1 MYKSG
6 QPQLLSRASHC
17 RIIIV
22 PRSITIIYVS
32 INLFK
37 AFVEYYSGYRY
48 SHCRLGISAHK
59 SSATQVDDG
68 KFCAAVIAILCATI
82 LNRTPSNYELILT
95 PFAAFIAAQQ
105 QPELY
110 RAMLMNVFL
119 FFPLGLTL
127 SNALPRKWHR
137 WGRIALTTFVGCIL
151 SVGIEYTQYR
161 YALGMVEVD
170 DVICNTL
177 GAFIGSTSLLIAH
190 AIEKHKERAW
200 HTNMTLT
207 ATERQFLHIAK
218 AAVSGGEVTAENV
231 DWPAVFT
238 LANQQKL
245 LPILFEAV
253 RKTPAAAEN
262 AALFAAVKQQV
273 IAQVLHQTM
282 RASEFADLY
291 QKLRAAGLHPI
302 VVKGQLCS
310 RLYPQT
316 DHRISADDDLYI
328 PDAEFM
334 ACHEQLLANGLTT
347 DTPADELPTADEV
360 SYTKDGSPL
369 YIELHRHLFDSAE
382 DAHDEL
388 NHFFADLNP
397 VEIDGLLAMPPH
409 EHLLYL
415 ILHAYKHFVRSGIG
429 LRQFCDIGLW
439 ARAYHV
445 EIDWQRLHEQCES
458 VHAAT
463 FAAAAFCIAR
473 EYLGI
478 DFDLPTPWDAS
489 IDAEPLL
496 HDTLCGGVYGS
507 NDLTRLHSSTVTLNA
522 VKASRTGEKS
532 SVLSTVFPKREY
544 LERRYPYLKKR
555 PYLLPVAWAQRIAH
569 YASEKQSGADNS
581 ASGSIKLAK
590 ERIELMKRYGI
601 MD

>member
-1 MYKSG
+1 MFQSIYSKPLSNIILAIVIAIVAWG
-6 QPQLLSRASHC
+6 YLRTKVQLRRWTMA
-17 RIIIV
+17 
-22 PRSITIIYVS
+22 
-32 INLFK
+32 N
-37 AFVEYYSGYRY
+37 FV
-48 SHCRLGISAHK
+48 L
-59 SSATQVDDG
+59 
-68 KFCAAVIAILCATI
+68 FCAAVIAILYATI
-82 LNRTPSNYELILT
+82 LNRTPGNYELILT
-95 PFAAFIAAQQ
+95 PFAALSAARQ

-127 SNALPRKWHR
+127 SNALPQKWHR
-137 WGRIALTTFVGCIL
+137 WGRIAFTTLIGCIL
-151 SVGIEYTQYR
+151 SAGIEYAQYR
-161 YALGMVEVD
+161 CALGLAETD

-177 GAFIGSTSLLIAH
+177 GAFLGAASLLAAH

-207 ATERQFLHIAK
+207 TTETQFLHIAK
-218 AAVSGGEVTAENV
+218 AAISGGDLPAEKV
-231 DWPAVFT
+231 DWPAVFA
-238 LANQQKL
+238 LAGQQKL

-253 RKTPAAAEN
+253 RKMPAAEEN
-262 AALFAAVKQQV
+262 VALFAVTKQQV
-273 IAQVLHQTM
+273 IGQVLNQTV
-282 RASEFADLY
+282 RSAEFADLY
-291 QKLRAAGLHPI
+291 RKLRAAGLHPI

-316 DHRISADDDLYI
+316 DHRISADDDLLI
-328 PDAEFM
+328 PDGEFM
-334 ACHEQLLANGLTT
+334 ACHEQLLTNGLTT
-347 DTPADELPTADEV
+347 DTPVDELATADEV
-360 SYTKDGSPL
+360 SYTKNGSPL
-369 YIELHRHLFDSAE
+369 YIELHRHLFDSSE

-388 NHFFADLNP
+388 NHFFASLKP
-397 VEIDGLLAMPPH
+397 VETDSFLAMPPH

-415 ILHAYKHFVRSGIG
+415 LLHAYKHFVRSGIG

-439 ARAYHV
+439 ARAYHS

-463 FAAAAFCIAR
+463 FAAAAFRIAR
-473 EYLGI
+473 DYLGI
-478 DFDLPTPWDAS
+478 DFDLPMPWDAS
-489 IDAEPLL
+489 IDVEPLL

-532 SVLSTVFPKREY
+532 SVLRTVFPKREY
-544 LERRYPYLKKR
+544 LGRRYPYLKKR
-555 PYLLPVAWAQRIAH
+555 PYLLPVAWAQRLVH
-569 YASEKQSGADNS
+569 YASEKQSGADSS
-581 ASGSIKLAK
+581 ASGSIKLGK

>member
-1 MYKSG
+1 MLHYIYTRSFIG
-6 QPQLLSRASHC
+6 IITFMALALAAWGALPARAGARRWRCGNLVLVLLITAAILYATLFSRAEGG
-17 RIIIV
+17 
-22 PRSITIIYVS
+22 T
-32 INLFK
+32 
-37 AFVEYYSGYRY
+37 G
-48 SHCRLGISAHK
+48 
-59 SSATQVDDG
+59 
-68 KFCAAVIAILCATI
+68 
-82 LNRTPSNYELILT
+82 LILA
-95 PFAAFIAAQQ
+95 PFASLTAARI
-105 QPELY
+105 QPEIY
-110 RAMLMNVFL
+110 REMLMNVFL

-137 WGRIALTTFVGCIL
+137 WGRIALTTLVGCLL
-151 SVGIEYTQYR
+151 SAGIEYAQYR
-161 YALGMVEVD
+161 YALGMAEVD

-190 AIEKHKERAW
+190 AIEKHKEKAW

-207 ATERQFLHIAK
+207 TTETQFLHIAK
-218 AAVSGGEVTAENV
+218 AAISGGDLPAEKV
-231 DWPAVFT
+231 DWPAIFT

-253 RKTPAAAEN
+253 RKMPAAEEN
-262 AALFAAVKQQV
+262 AVLFAVTKQQV
-273 IAQVLHQTM
+273 IGQVLNQTV
-282 RASEFADLY
+282 RSAEFSDLY
-291 QKLRAAGLHPI
+291 RKLRAAGLHPI

-310 RLYPQT
+310 RLYPLK

-328 PDAEFM
+328 SDAEFM
-334 ACHEQLLANGLTT
+334 ACHEQLLANGLAT
-347 DTPADELPTADEV
+347 DTPADELTTADEV
-360 SYTKDGSPL
+360 PYTKNGSPL

-388 NHFFADLNP
+388 NHFFADLKP
-397 VEIDGLLAMPPH
+397 VETDSLLAMPPH

-439 ARAYHV
+439 ARAYHG

-463 FAAAAFCIAR
+463 FAAAAFRIAR
-473 EYLGI
+473 DDLGI
-478 DFDLPTPWDAS
+478 EFDLPAPWDGS

-496 HDTLCGGVYGS
+496 HDSLCGGVYGS

-532 SVLSTVFPKREY
+532 SVLRTVFPKREY

-555 PYLLPVAWAQRIAH
+555 PYLLPVAWMQRIAH
-569 YASEKQSGADNS
+569 YASEKQSGADSS
-581 ASGSIKLAK
+581 ASGSIKLSK
-590 ERIELMKRYGI
+590 ERIELMKRYGV

>member
-1 MYKSG
+1 MN
-6 QPQLLSRASHC
+6 PWMVCILLLSLLLLWPMLCQQVGER
-17 RIIIV
+17 RRV
-22 PRSITIIYVS
+22 
-32 INLFK
+32 LFNT
-37 AFVEYYSGYRY
+37 A
-48 SHCRLGISAHK
+48 LA
-59 SSATQVDDG
+59 
-68 KFCAAVIAILCATI
+68 CAAAFIILYATI
-82 LNRTPSNYELILT
+82 LTRTPEIPEVILT
-95 PFAAFIAAQQ
+95 PLATFIAARQ

-110 RAMLMNVFL
+110 REMLMNVFL

-137 WGRIALTTFVGCIL
+137 WGRIALTALVGCVL

-161 YALGMVEVD
+161 YALGMAETD

-177 GAFIGSTSLLIAH
+177 GAFLGSASLLIAH

-218 AAVSGGEVTAENV
+218 AAVSGGALPTENV
-231 DWPAVFT
+231 DWPAVFA
-238 LANQQKL
+238 LAGQQKL
-245 LPILFEAV
+245 LPILFEAA

-262 AALFAAVKQQV
+262 ATLFAVTKQQV
-273 IAQVLHQTM
+273 IGQVLHQTM

-291 QKLRAAGLHPI
+291 RKLRAAGLHPV

-310 RLYPQT
+310 RLYPLK

-334 ACHEQLLANGLTT
+334 TCHEQLLANGLTT

-397 VEIDGLLAMPPH
+397 IEMDGFLTMPPH

-439 ARAYHV
+439 ARAYHA
-445 EIDWQRLHEQCES
+445 EIDWQRLHDQCAS

-463 FAAAAFCIAR
+463 FAAASFRIAR
-473 EYLGI
+473 DYLGI
-478 DFDLPTPWDAS
+478 EFDLPAPWDAS
-489 IDAEPLL
+489 IDVEPLL

-532 SVLSTVFPKREY
+532 SVLRTVFPKREY

-555 PYLLPVAWAQRIAH
+555 PYLLPVAWVQRIAH

-581 ASGSIKLAK
+581 ASGSIKLGK

>member
-1 MYKSG
+1 MN
-6 QPQLLSRASHC
+6 PLTVCILLLSLLLLWPMLCQRVGERRRVLLNTALAC
-17 RIIIV
+17 VAAFIILY
-22 PRSITIIYVS
+22 TT
-32 INLFK
+32 L
-37 AFVEYYSGYRY
+37 
-48 SHCRLGISAHK
+48 L
-59 SSATQVDDG
+59 T
-68 KFCAAVIAILCATI
+68 
-82 LNRTPSNYELILT
+82 RTPGVSEAILT
-95 PFAAFIAAQQ
+95 PFAALAAARQ

-110 RAMLMNVFL
+110 REMLMNVFL

-137 WGRIALTTFVGCIL
+137 WLRIILTTLVGCIL
-151 SVGIEYTQYR
+151 SAGIEYAQYR
-161 YALGMVEVD
+161 YALGMAEVD

-190 AIEKHKERAW
+190 AIEKSRERVR

-207 ATERQFLHIAK
+207 TTETQFLHIAK
-218 AAVSGGEVTAENV
+218 AAISGGDLPAENV
-231 DWPAVFT
+231 DWSAVFA
-238 LANQQKL
+238 LAGQQKL
-245 LPILFEAV
+245 LPILFETV
-253 RKTPAAAEN
+253 RKTPAAEEN
-262 AALFAAVKQQV
+262 AALFAVTKQQV

-282 RASEFADLY
+282 RASEFAALY
-291 QKLRAAGLHPI
+291 QTLRAAGLHPL

-310 RLYPQT
+310 RLYPLK

-328 PDAEFM
+328 SDAEFM
-334 ACHEQLLANGLTT
+334 ACHKQLLANGLTT
-347 DTPADELPTADEV
+347 DTPADELATADEV
-360 SYTKDGSPL
+360 SYTKNGSPL

-388 NHFFADLNP
+388 NHFFTDINP
-397 VEIDGLLAMPPH
+397 AEIDGLLAMPPH

-439 ARAYHV
+439 ARAYYA
-445 EIDWQRLHEQCES
+445 EIDWQRLHDQCES

-463 FAAAAFCIAR
+463 FAAAAFRIAGD
-473 EYLGI
+473 YLGI
-478 DFDLPTPWDAS
+478 EFDLPAPWSDAV
-489 IDAEPLL
+489 DAEPLL
-496 HDTLCGGVYGS
+496 HDSLCGGVYGS

-555 PYLLPVAWAQRIAH
+555 PYLLPVAWVQRIAH
-569 YASEKQSGADNS
+569 YASEKQSGSDNS

-590 ERIELMKRYGI
+590 ERIELMMRYGI
-601 MD
+601 MN

>member
-1 MYKSG
+1 M
-6 QPQLLSRASHC
+6 A
-17 RIIIV
+17 
-22 PRSITIIYVS
+22 
-32 INLFK
+32 N
-37 AFVEYYSGYRY
+37 FV
-48 SHCRLGISAHK
+48 L
-59 SSATQVDDG
+59 
-68 KFCAAVIAILCATI
+68 FCAAVIAILYATI
-82 LNRTPSNYELILT
+82 LNRTPGNYELILT
-95 PFAAFIAAQQ
+95 PFATFTAALQ

-110 RAMLMNVFL
+110 REMLMNVFL

-137 WGRIALTTFVGCIL
+137 WLRIILTTLVGCAL
-151 SVGIEYTQYR
+151 SAGIEYAQYR
-161 YALGMVEVD
+161 CALGLAETD

-177 GAFIGSTSLLIAH
+177 GAFLGAASLLAAH

-207 ATERQFLHIAK
+207 TTETQFLYIAK
-218 AAVSGGEVTAENV
+218 SAISGGDLPAENV
-231 DWPAVFT
+231 DWPAIFT

-253 RKTPAAAEN
+253 RKMPAAEEN
-262 AALFAAVKQQV
+262 VALFAVTKQQV
-273 IAQVLHQTM
+273 IGQVLNQTV
-282 RASEFADLY
+282 RSAEFSDLY
-291 QKLRAAGLHPI
+291 HKLRSAGLHPI

-310 RLYPQT
+310 RLYPLK
-316 DHRISADDDLYI
+316 DHRISADDDIYI

-334 ACHEQLLANGLTT
+334 ACHEQLLANGLRTG
-347 DTPADELPTADEV
+347 TPADELASADEV

-388 NHFFADLNP
+388 NHFFTDINP
-397 VEIDGLLAMPPH
+397 VEMDGFLAMPPH

-429 LRQFCDIGLW
+429 ARQFCDIGLW
-439 ARAYHV
+439 ARAYHA
-445 EIDWQRLHEQCES
+445 EIDWQLLHEQCES

-478 DFDLPTPWDAS
+478 DFDLPAPWDSS
-489 IDAEPLL
+489 IDVEPLL

-555 PYLLPVAWAQRIAH
+555 PYLLPVAWVQRIAH
-569 YASEKQSGADNS
+569 YASEKQAGTDNS
-581 ASGSIKLAK
+581 ASGSIKLGK

>member
-1 MYKSG
+1 M
-6 QPQLLSRASHC
+6 LLSLLLLWPVLCQRVGERRRVLLNTA
-17 RIIIV
+17 
-22 PRSITIIYVS
+22 
-32 INLFK
+32 L
-37 AFVEYYSGYRY
+37 A
-48 SHCRLGISAHK
+48 
-59 SSATQVDDG
+59 
-68 KFCAAVIAILCATI
+68 CAAAFIILYTTI
-82 LNRTPSNYELILT
+82 LTRTPGAPEAILT
-95 PFAAFIAAQQ
+95 PFAALTAARV

-110 RAMLMNVFL
+110 REMLMNIFL

-137 WGRIALTTFVGCIL
+137 WLRIILTTLVGCAL
-151 SVGIEYTQYR
+151 SAGIEYAQYR
-161 YALGMVEVD
+161 CALGLAETD

-207 ATERQFLHIAK
+207 TTETQFLHIAK
-218 AAVSGGEVTAENV
+218 AAISGGDLPAEKV
-231 DWPAVFT
+231 DWPAVFA
-238 LANQQKL
+238 LAGQQKL
-245 LPILFEAV
+245 LPILFEAA
-253 RKTPAAAEN
+253 RATPAAGEN
-262 AALFAAVKQQV
+262 AVLFAVTKQQV
-273 IAQVLHQTM
+273 IGQVLNQTV
-282 RASEFADLY
+282 RSAEFADLY
-291 QKLRAAGLHPI
+291 RKLRSAGLHPI

-316 DHRISADDDLYI
+316 DHRISADDDLLI
-328 PDAEFM
+328 PDGEFM
-334 ACHEQLLANGLTT
+334 ACHEQLLTNGLTT
-347 DTPADELPTADEV
+347 DTPADELASADEV
-360 SYTKDGSPL
+360 SYTKKGSLL
-369 YIELHRHLFDSAE
+369 YIELHRHLFDSSE
-382 DAHDEL
+382 DAHDDL
-388 NHFFADLNP
+388 NHFFTDINP
-397 VEIDGLLAMPPH
+397 VETDGFLAMPPH

-463 FAAAAFCIAR
+463 FAAAAFCIAGD
-473 EYLGI
+473 YLGI
-478 DFDLPTPWDAS
+478 EFDLPAPWDGS
-489 IDAEPLL
+489 IDVEPLL

-555 PYLLPVAWAQRIAH
+555 PYLLPVAWMQRIAH
-569 YASEKQSGADNS
+569 YASEKQSGTDNS
-581 ASGSIKLAK
+581 ASGSIKLGK

>member
-1 MYKSG
+1 MSTIMMRHIYAL
-6 QPQLLSRASHC
+6 PLHMVIFLMLVLL
-17 RIIIV
+17 IV
-22 PRSITIIYVS
+22 WAMLSQHKNQKKRTIINAALCF
-32 INLFK
+32 IA
-37 AFVEYYSGYRY
+37 AF
-48 SHCRLGISAHK
+48 I
-59 SSATQVDDG
+59 
-68 KFCAAVIAILCATI
+68 ILYATI
-82 LNRTPSNYELILT
+82 LNRTPGNYELILT
-95 PFAAFIAAQQ
+95 PFAALSAARQ

-110 RAMLMNVFL
+110 REMLMNVFL

-137 WGRIALTTFVGCIL
+137 WGRIILTTLVGCAL
-151 SVGIEYTQYR
+151 SAGIEYTQYR
-161 YALGMVEVD
+161 YALGMAEVD

-177 GAFIGSTSLLIAH
+177 GAFIGSTSLLIART
-190 AIEKHKERAW
+190 IEKSRERVR
-200 HTNMTLT
+200 HTNMTPT
-207 ATERQFLHIAK
+207 TTETQFLHIAR
-218 AAVSGGEVTAENV
+218 AAISGSDLPTEKV
-231 DWPAVFT
+231 DWPAIFT

-253 RKTPAAAEN
+253 RKMPAAGEN
-262 AALFAAVKQQV
+262 AALFAVTKQQV
-273 IAQVLHQTM
+273 IGQVLNQTV
-282 RASEFADLY
+282 RLAEFADLY
-291 QKLRAAGLHPI
+291 HKLRAAGLHPI

-310 RLYPQT
+310 RLYPLK

-334 ACHEQLLANGLTT
+334 ACHKQLLANGLTT
-347 DTPADELPTADEV
+347 DTPVDELATADEV
-360 SYTKDGSPL
+360 SYTKNGSPL

-397 VEIDGLLAMPPH
+397 VETDGFLAMPPH

-415 ILHAYKHFVRSGIG
+415 LLHAYKHFVRSGIG

-439 ARAYHV
+439 AREYHA
-445 EIDWQRLHEQCES
+445 EIGWQRLHDQCAS

-463 FAAAAFCIAR
+463 FAAAAFRIAR
-473 EYLGI
+473 DYLGI

-489 IDAEPLL
+489 IDVEPLL

-532 SVLSTVFPKREY
+532 SVLRTVFPKREY

-555 PYLLPVAWAQRIAH
+555 PYLLPVAWVQRIAH

-581 ASGSIKLAK
+581 ASGSIKLGK

>member
-1 MYKSG
+1 M
-6 QPQLLSRASHC
+6 LLSLLLLWPMLCQRVGE
-17 RIIIV
+17 RRRV
-22 PRSITIIYVS
+22 
-32 INLFK
+32 LFNT
-37 AFVEYYSGYRY
+37 A
-48 SHCRLGISAHK
+48 LA
-59 SSATQVDDG
+59 
-68 KFCAAVIAILCATI
+68 CAAAFIILYATI
-82 LNRTPSNYELILT
+82 LTRTPGVPEAILT
-95 PFAAFIAAQQ
+95 PFASLTAARQ

-110 RAMLMNVFL
+110 REMLMNIFL

-127 SNALPRKWHR
+127 SNALPQKWHR
-137 WGRIALTTFVGCIL
+137 WLRIILTTLIGCIL
-151 SVGIEYTQYR
+151 SAGIEYAQYR
-161 YALGMVEVD
+161 YALGLAETD

-190 AIEKHKERAW
+190 ATEKYRERVW

-207 ATERQFLHIAK
+207 TTETQFLHIAK
-218 AAVSGGEVTAENV
+218 AAISGGDLPAEKV
-231 DWPAVFT
+231 DWPAVFA
-238 LANQQKL
+238 LAGQQKL
-245 LPILFEAV
+245 LPIVFEAV
-253 RKTPAAAEN
+253 RKSPAAVEN

-282 RASEFADLY
+282 RASEFSGLY
-291 QKLRAAGLHPI
+291 QKLRAAGLHPV

-310 RLYPQT
+310 RLYPLK

-328 PDAEFM
+328 SDAEFM
-334 ACHEQLLANGLTT
+334 ACHKQLLANGLTT
-347 DTPADELPTADEV
+347 DTPADELASADEV
-360 SYTKDGSPL
+360 SYTKKGSLL
-369 YIELHRHLFDSAE
+369 YIELHRHLFDSSE
-382 DAHDEL
+382 DAHDDL
-388 NHFFADLNP
+388 NHFFADLDP
-397 VEIDGLLAMPPH
+397 VEIDGFLAMPPH

-415 ILHAYKHFVRSGIG
+415 LLHAYKHFVRSGIG

-439 ARAYHV
+439 AREYHA

-463 FAAAAFCIAR
+463 FAAAAFRIAR
-473 EYLGI
+473 DYLGI
-478 DFDLPTPWDAS
+478 DFDLPMPWDAS
-489 IDAEPLL
+489 IDVEPLL
-496 HDTLCGGVYGS
+496 HDSLCGGVYGS

-555 PYLLPVAWAQRIAH
+555 PYLLPVAWVQRLAH
-569 YASEKQSGADNS
+569 YASEKQSGADSS
-581 ASGSIKLAK
+581 ASGSIKLGK

>member
-1 MYKSG
+1 MLHYIYTR
-6 QPQLLSRASHC
+6 PL
-17 RIIIV
+17 
-22 PRSITIIYVS
+22 ITIILFMTLVLVIWGGS
-32 INLFK
+32 AVHIAAKHWQRGNLVLTGLM
-37 AFVEYYSGYRY
+37 AG
-48 SHCRLGISAHK
+48 
-59 SSATQVDDG
+59 
-68 KFCAAVIAILCATI
+68 AILYATI
-82 LNRTPSNYELILT
+82 LVRSEGTTGLILA
-95 PFAAFIAAQQ
+95 PFATFTAALQ

-110 RAMLMNVFL
+110 REMLMNVFL

-127 SNALPRKWHR
+127 SNALPQKWNH
-137 WGRIALTTFVGCIL
+137 WLRIILATLVGCIL
-151 SVGIEYTQYR
+151 SAGIEYAQYR
-161 YALGMVEVD
+161 YALGMAEVD
-170 DVICNTL
+170 DMICNTL
-177 GAFIGSTSLLIAH
+177 GTFIGSTSLLIAH
-190 AIEKHKERAW
+190 AIEKSRERVR

-207 ATERQFLHIAK
+207 TTETQFLHIAK
-218 AAVSGGEVTAENV
+218 TAISGGDLPAEKV

-238 LANQQKL
+238 LANQQKM
-245 LPILFEAV
+245 LPILFETV
-253 RKTPAAAEN
+253 RKMPAAEEN
-262 AALFAAVKQQV
+262 AALFAVTKQQV
-273 IAQVLHQTM
+273 IGQVLNQTV
-282 RASEFADLY
+282 RSAEFANLY
-291 QKLRAAGLHPI
+291 QKLRSAGLHPI

-310 RLYPQT
+310 RLYPLK

-334 ACHEQLLANGLTT
+334 TCHEQLLANGLTT
-347 DTPADELPTADEV
+347 DTPDDELATADEV
-360 SYTKDGSPL
+360 SYTKNGSPL
-369 YIELHRHLFDSAE
+369 YIELHRHLFDSSE

-397 VEIDGLLAMPPH
+397 VETDGFLAMPPH

-439 ARAYHV
+439 AQAYHA
-445 EIDWQRLHEQCES
+445 EIDWQRLHDQCAS

-463 FAAAAFCIAR
+463 FAAAAFRIAKD
-473 EYLGI
+473 YLGI
-478 DFDLPTPWDAS
+478 NFDLSAPWDAS
-489 IDAEPLL
+489 VDVEPML

-532 SVLSTVFPKREY
+532 NVLSTVFPKREY

-555 PYLLPVAWAQRIAH
+555 PYMLPVAWVQRIAH
-569 YASEKQSGADNS
+569 YTSEKRSGSDNS

-590 ERIELMKRYGI
+590 ERIELMKQYDI

>member
-1 MYKSG
+1 MLHYLYTCSLPTAALILLCMAVLWPFFSVRTKSYG
-6 QPQLLSRASHC
+6 WS
-17 RIIIV
+17 IINF
-22 PRSITIIYVS
+22 S
-32 INLFK
+32 LFVGSLT
-37 AFVEYYSGYRY
+37 F
-48 SHCRLGISAHK
+48 
-59 SSATQVDDG
+59 
-68 KFCAAVIAILCATI
+68 ILFATI
-82 LNRTPSNYELILT
+82 LTRTPGDYEVILT
-95 PFAAFIAAQQ
+95 PFATFTAARQ

-110 RAMLMNVFL
+110 REMLMNVFL

-137 WGRIALTTFVGCIL
+137 WLRIILTTLIGCVL
-151 SVGIEYTQYR
+151 SAGIEYAQYR
-161 YALGMVEVD
+161 YALGMAEVD

-207 ATERQFLHIAK
+207 TTETQFLHIAK
-218 AAVSGGEVTAENV
+218 AAISGGDLPAEKV
-231 DWPAVFT
+231 DWPAIFT

-253 RKTPAAAEN
+253 RKTPAAEEN
-262 AALFAAVKQQV
+262 AALFAVTKQQV
-273 IAQVLHQTM
+273 IGQVLNQTV
-282 RASEFADLY
+282 RSAEFSDLY
-291 QKLRAAGLHPI
+291 HKLRSAGLHPI

-310 RLYPQT
+310 RLYLLK

-334 ACHEQLLANGLTT
+334 ACHEQLLANGLRT
-347 DTPADELPTADEV
+347 DTPADELSTADEV
-360 SYTKDGSPL
+360 SYTKKGSPL

-388 NHFFADLNP
+388 NHFFTDINR
-397 VEIDGLLAMPPH
+397 VEMNSFLAMPPH

-429 LRQFCDIGLW
+429 ARQFCDIGLW
-439 ARAYHV
+439 ARAYHA
-445 EIDWQRLHEQCES
+445 EIDWQHLHEQCES

-463 FAAAAFCIAR
+463 FAAAAFRIAGD
-473 EYLGI
+473 YLGI
-478 DFDLPTPWDAS
+478 EFDLPAPWSDAV
-489 IDAEPLL
+489 DAEPLL
-496 HDTLCGGVYGS
+496 HDSLCGGVYGS

-532 SVLSTVFPKREY
+532 SVLRTVFPKREY

-555 PYLLPVAWAQRIAH
+555 PYLLPVAWAQRLAH
-569 YASEKQSGADNS
+569 YASEKQSGTDNS

-590 ERIELMKRYGI
+590 ERIELMKRYDI

>member
-1 MYKSG
+1 MINMLHYIYSRSFISVITFMALALAAWG
-6 QPQLLSRASHC
+6 ALPARVGARRWRWGNLVLVLLTTAAIFYATLFSRAEGS
-17 RIIIV
+17 
-22 PRSITIIYVS
+22 T
-32 INLFK
+32 
-37 AFVEYYSGYRY
+37 G
-48 SHCRLGISAHK
+48 
-59 SSATQVDDG
+59 
-68 KFCAAVIAILCATI
+68 
-82 LNRTPSNYELILT
+82 LILT
-95 PFAAFIAAQQ
+95 PFASLTAARV

-110 RAMLMNVFL
+110 REMLMNVFL

-127 SNALPRKWHR
+127 SNALPRKWYR
-137 WGRIALTTFVGCIL
+137 WLRIILTTLVGCAL
-151 SVGIEYTQYR
+151 SVGIEYAQYR
-161 YALGMVEVD
+161 YALGLAETD

-177 GAFIGSTSLLIAH
+177 GAFLGAVSLLAAH

-218 AAVSGGEVTAENV
+218 AAVSGGDFPAESV
-231 DWPAVFT
+231 DWPAVFA
-238 LANQQKL
+238 LAGQQKL

-253 RKTPAAAEN
+253 RKMPAAEEN
-262 AALFAAVKQQV
+262 VALFAVTKQQV
-273 IAQVLHQTM
+273 IGQVLNQTV
-282 RASEFADLY
+282 RSAEFSDLY
-291 QKLRAAGLHPI
+291 HKLRAAGLHPI

-310 RLYPQT
+310 RLYPLK

-334 ACHEQLLANGLTT
+334 ACHEQLLVNGLTT

-360 SYTKDGSPL
+360 SYTKNGSPL

-388 NHFFADLNP
+388 NHFFADINP
-397 VEIDGLLAMPPH
+397 VETDGLLAMPPH

-415 ILHAYKHFVRSGIG
+415 LLHAYKHFVRSGIG

-439 ARAYHV
+439 ARAYHD
-445 EIDWQRLHEQCES
+445 EIDWQRLHEQCAS

-463 FAAAAFCIAR
+463 FAAAAFHIAGD
-473 EYLGI
+473 YLSI
-478 DFDLPTPWDAS
+478 EFDLPTPWDGS
-489 IDAEPLL
+489 IDVEPLL
-496 HDTLCGGVYGS
+496 RDSLCGGVYGS

-522 VKASRTGEKS
+522 VKASRTGEKI
-532 SVLSTVFPKREY
+532 SVLRTVFPKREY

-555 PYLLPVAWAQRIAH
+555 PYLLPVAWAQRLAH
-569 YASEKQSGADNS
+569 YAGEKKTGADNS

-590 ERIELMKRYGI
+590 ERIELMKRYDI

>member
-1 MYKSG
+1 M
-6 QPQLLSRASHC
+6 A
-17 RIIIV
+17 
-22 PRSITIIYVS
+22 
-32 INLFK
+32 N
-37 AFVEYYSGYRY
+37 FV
-48 SHCRLGISAHK
+48 L
-59 SSATQVDDG
+59 
-68 KFCAAVIAILCATI
+68 FCAAVIAILYATI
-82 LNRTPSNYELILT
+82 LNRTPGNYELILT
-95 PFAAFIAAQQ
+95 PFATFTAAQQ

-110 RAMLMNVFL
+110 REMLMNVFL

-137 WGRIALTTFVGCIL
+137 WLRIILTTLIGCIL
-151 SVGIEYTQYR
+151 SAGIEYAQYR
-161 YALGMVEVD
+161 YALGLAETD

-207 ATERQFLHIAK
+207 TTETQFLHIAK
-218 AAVSGGEVTAENV
+218 AAISGGDLPAEKV
-231 DWPAVFT
+231 DWPAIFT

-253 RKTPAAAEN
+253 RKMPAAGEN
-262 AALFAAVKQQV
+262 AALFAVTKQQV
-273 IAQVLHQTM
+273 IGQVLNQTV
-282 RASEFADLY
+282 RSAEFADLY
-291 QKLRAAGLHPI
+291 HKLRAAGLHPI

-310 RLYPQT
+310 RLYPLK
-316 DHRISADDDLYI
+316 DHRISADDDLLI
-328 PDAEFM
+328 PDGEFM
-334 ACHEQLLANGLTT
+334 ACHEQLLTNGLTT
-347 DTPADELPTADEV
+347 DTPVDELATADEV
-360 SYTKDGSPL
+360 SYTKEGSPL

-388 NHFFADLNP
+388 NHFFADINP
-397 VEIDGLLAMPPH
+397 VETDGFLAMPPH

-439 ARAYHV
+439 AREYHD

-463 FAAAAFCIAR
+463 FAAAAFRIAR
-473 EYLGI
+473 DYLGI
-478 DFDLPTPWDAS
+478 DFDLPTPWDGG
-489 IDAEPLL
+489 IDVEPLL

-555 PYLLPVAWAQRIAH
+555 PYLLPVAWMQRIAH
-569 YASEKQSGADNS
+569 YASEKQSGTDNS
-581 ASGSIKLAK
+581 ASGSIKLGK
-590 ERIELMKRYGI
+590 ERIELMKRHGI

>member
-1 MYKSG
+1 M
-6 QPQLLSRASHC
+6 LLSLLLLWPVLCQRVGERRRVLLNTA
-17 RIIIV
+17 
-22 PRSITIIYVS
+22 
-32 INLFK
+32 L
-37 AFVEYYSGYRY
+37 A
-48 SHCRLGISAHK
+48 
-59 SSATQVDDG
+59 
-68 KFCAAVIAILCATI
+68 CAAAFIILYATI
-82 LNRTPSNYELILT
+82 LTRTPGNYELILT
-95 PFAAFIAAQQ
+95 PFAALSAARQ

-110 RAMLMNVFL
+110 REMLMNVFL

-137 WGRIALTTFVGCIL
+137 WGRIILTTFVGCAL
-151 SVGIEYTQYR
+151 SAGIEYAQYR
-161 YALGMVEVD
+161 CALGLAETD

-190 AIEKHKERAW
+190 AIEKHRERVR

-207 ATERQFLHIAK
+207 TTETQFLHIAR
-218 AAVSGGEVTAENV
+218 AAISGSDLPIEKV
-231 DWPAVFT
+231 DWPAVFA
-238 LANQQKL
+238 LAGQQKL

-253 RKTPAAAEN
+253 RKMPAAGEN
-262 AALFAAVKQQV
+262 AALFAVTKQQV
-273 IAQVLHQTM
+273 IGQVLNQTV
-282 RASEFADLY
+282 RSAEFADLY
-291 QKLRAAGLHPI
+291 HKLRAAGLHPI

-316 DHRISADDDLYI
+316 DHRISADDDLLI
-328 PDAEFM
+328 PDGEFM
-334 ACHEQLLANGLTT
+334 ACHEQLLTNGLTT
-347 DTPADELPTADEV
+347 DTPADELASADEV
-360 SYTKDGSPL
+360 SYTKKGSPL

-382 DAHDEL
+382 DSHDEL

-397 VEIDGLLAMPPH
+397 VETDGLLAMPPH

-415 ILHAYKHFVRSGIG
+415 LLHAYKHFVRSGIG

-439 ARAYHV
+439 ARAYHA
-445 EIDWQRLHEQCES
+445 EIDWQRLHEQCGS

-463 FAAAAFCIAR
+463 FAAAAFHIAGD
-473 EYLGI
+473 YLGI
-478 DFDLPTPWDAS
+478 EFDLPAPWDGS
-489 IDAEPLL
+489 IDVEPLL
-496 HDTLCGGVYGS
+496 HDSLCGGVYGS

-555 PYLLPVAWAQRIAH
+555 PYLLPVAWVQRIAH
-569 YASEKQSGADNS
+569 YASEKQSNPDNS
-581 ASGSIKLAK
+581 ASGSIKLGK

>member
-1 MYKSG
+1 M
-6 QPQLLSRASHC
+6 A
-17 RIIIV
+17 
-22 PRSITIIYVS
+22 
-32 INLFK
+32 N
-37 AFVEYYSGYRY
+37 FV
-48 SHCRLGISAHK
+48 L
-59 SSATQVDDG
+59 
-68 KFCAAVIAILCATI
+68 FCAAVIAILYATI
-82 LNRTPSNYELILT
+82 LNRTPGNYELILT
-95 PFAAFIAAQQ
+95 PFATFTAAQQ

-110 RAMLMNVFL
+110 REMLMNVFL

-137 WGRIALTTFVGCIL
+137 WLRIILTTLIGCIL
-151 SVGIEYTQYR
+151 SAGIEYAQYR
-161 YALGMVEVD
+161 YALGLAETD

-207 ATERQFLHIAK
+207 TTETQFLHIAK
-218 AAVSGGEVTAENV
+218 AAISGGDLPAEKV
-231 DWPAVFT
+231 DWPAIFT

-253 RKTPAAAEN
+253 RKMPAAGEN
-262 AALFAAVKQQV
+262 AALFAVTKQQV
-273 IAQVLHQTM
+273 IGQVLNQTV
-282 RASEFADLY
+282 RSAEFADLY
-291 QKLRAAGLHPI
+291 HKLRAAGLHPI

-310 RLYPQT
+310 RLYPLK
-316 DHRISADDDLYI
+316 DHRISADDDLLI
-328 PDAEFM
+328 PDGEFM
-334 ACHEQLLANGLTT
+334 ACHEQLLTNGLTT
-347 DTPADELPTADEV
+347 DTPVDELATADEV
-360 SYTKDGSPL
+360 SYTKEGSPL

-388 NHFFADLNP
+388 NHFFADINP
-397 VEIDGLLAMPPH
+397 VETDGFLAMPPH

-439 ARAYHV
+439 AREYHD

-463 FAAAAFCIAR
+463 FAAAAFRIAR
-473 EYLGI
+473 DYLGI

-555 PYLLPVAWAQRIAH
+555 PYLLPVAWMQRIAH
-569 YASEKQSGADNS
+569 YASEKQSGTDNS
-581 ASGSIKLAK
+581 ASGSIKLGK

>member
-1 MYKSG
+1 M
-6 QPQLLSRASHC
+6 A
-17 RIIIV
+17 
-22 PRSITIIYVS
+22 
-32 INLFK
+32 N
-37 AFVEYYSGYRY
+37 FV
-48 SHCRLGISAHK
+48 L
-59 SSATQVDDG
+59 
-68 KFCAAVIAILCATI
+68 FCAAVIAILYATI
-82 LNRTPSNYELILT
+82 LTRTPGSYELILT
-95 PFAAFIAAQQ
+95 PFATFTAALQ

-110 RAMLMNVFL
+110 REMLMNVFL

-137 WGRIALTTFVGCIL
+137 WLRIILTTLIGCIL
-151 SVGIEYTQYR
+151 SAGIEYAQYR
-161 YALGMVEVD
+161 YALGMAEVD

-190 AIEKHKERAW
+190 AIEKSRERAW

-207 ATERQFLHIAK
+207 TTETQFLHIAK
-218 AAVSGGEVTAENV
+218 AAISGGDLPAEKV
-231 DWPAVFT
+231 DWPTIFA
-238 LANQQKL
+238 LAGQQKL
-245 LPILFEAV
+245 LPILFETV
-253 RKTPAAAEN
+253 RKMPAAEEN
-262 AALFAAVKQQV
+262 VALFAVTKQQV
-273 IAQVLHQTM
+273 IAQVLHQAI
-282 RASEFADLY
+282 RASEFAGLY
-291 QKLRAAGLHPI
+291 QRLRAAGLHPI

-310 RLYPQT
+310 RLYPLK
-316 DHRISADDDLYI
+316 DHRISADDDLLI
-328 PDAEFM
+328 PDGEFF

-347 DTPADELPTADEV
+347 DTPADELATADEV
-360 SYTKDGSPL
+360 SYTKEGSPL

-388 NHFFADLNP
+388 NHFFTDLNP
-397 VEIDGLLAMPPH
+397 VETDGFLAMPPH

-439 ARAYHV
+439 AREYHA
-445 EIDWQRLHEQCES
+445 EIDWRRLHDQCVS

-463 FAAAAFCIAR
+463 FAAASFRIAR
-473 EYLGI
+473 DDLGI
-478 DFDLPTPWDAS
+478 KFDLPMPWDAS
-489 IDAEPLL
+489 IDVEPLL

-532 SVLSTVFPKREY
+532 GILRTVFPKREY

-555 PYLLPVAWAQRIAH
+555 PYLLPVAWVQRIVH

-581 ASGSIKLAK
+581 ASGSIKLGK